1 MSSELVQ
8 MISLL
13 HFKVLGKFVGAAV
26 TADDLIHLI
35 AYLAGQSCYQPAR
48 LVLIRTGLPVLDV
61 DNSLC

>member
-26 TADDLIHLI
+26 TADDLI
-35 AYLAGQSCYQPAR
+35 AYLAGQSCYQHAR